1 MANFPTWINK
11 NKSTINNSSNL
22 SPRQVANKA
31 YSLAIKK
38 LDKDDKRRR
47 PQYTVRE
54 RLLLSNTMTRAED
67 LLNKRTSRLNRRVLA
82 VEHEEEVVSS
92 PIHTPPPPPLPA
104 ALLPPAPAPAP
115 TPTPTPA
122 PVPSVQAPVM
132 TAPTAMAVVVVKNDE
147 VTQPVAPAQI
157 KHNESR
163 MITPEQIAVS
173 LAVVAV
179 AAYSSLSAEQK
190 ALLTRDYCRPIM
202 IPNHSTMTALT
213 TII

>member
-11 NKSTINNSSNL
+11 NKSTMNNSSNL
-22 SPRQVANKA
+22 SPRQIANKA

-67 LLNKRTSRLNRRVLA
+67 LLNKRTSRLNRRVMA
-82 VEHEEEVVSS
+82 VEHEDEVVSS
-92 PIHTPPPPPLPA
+92 PIHTPPPPPLPTPTTTVPEVVA
-104 ALLPPAPAPAP
+104 APIVVPVAAPVAAPAII
-115 TPTPTPA
+115 TPA
-122 PVPSVQAPVM
+122 STPAKNEL
-132 TAPTAMAVVVVKNDE
+132 VV
-147 VTQPVAPAQI
+147 TPFSQI

-179 AAYSSLSAEQK
+179 AAYSSLSLADQK
-190 ALLTRDYCRPIM
+190 ALLSRDYCRPIM